1 MIISYIIYRGYTAP
15 EYLQREDLPDT
26 VDVFSFGVVVLEIV
40 SGERNVASSSKKE
53 LEFLVNRV
61 SKNDRVVLLWFLLY
75 I

>member
-1 MIISYIIYRGYTAP
+1 MIISYTTYRGYTAP